1 MERAMKKPPG
11 IIIAAVLLILLAVI
25 GTIGTVGLVVVSAIT
40 PHPAING
47 RQMQVIEGVLAA
59 FFALSAILK
68 WCVGVGLFRGKNW
81 ARIGGVVLGALMA
94 LSYACF
100 ALGILAMMTMPQFRS
115 QLANTH
121 FALILCVLFY
131 LLMTAFGLWLAIYLS
146 LKSVRQAFHSDVAY
160 VPPSVAYPSNAA
172 LDAATAP
179 AFPASVAYSETSPT
193 SAQFNAGLKLPRIV
207 VLVLAALNLV
217 GALSLLTMAAAGFP
231 LVFPGIS
238 LQGHAAALAMVVIAT
253 INVVIAIGLFR
264 RFPPAYY
271 VALAMQ
277 ALGVVSSLALLSPSF
292 RARTIQASMVIA
304 ARMTPVQPP
313 QMQSAQMQS
322 AQMQSMM
329 HSIQNGAL
337 LFNAIF
343 VPFLLAFFIWAILRD
358 LASVRGNTAAR

>member
-25 GTIGTVGLVVVSAIT
+25 GSIGTVGLVVVIAIT

-81 ARIGGVVLGALMA
+81 ARIGGVVLGGLMA

-100 ALGILAMMTMPQFRS
+100 ALGILAMMTMPQLRS
-115 QLANTH
+115 QLVNTH

-146 LKSVRQAFHSDVAY
+146 LKSIRQAFRSDAAY
-160 VPPSVAYPSNAA
+160 VPTSVAYPSNAA

-179 AFPASVAYSETSPT
+179 AFPASVAYSGTSPT
-193 SAQFNAGLKLPRIV
+193 SAQFNPGLKLPRIV

-217 GALSLLTMAAAGFP
+217 GSLSLLTMAAAGFP

-238 LQGHAAALAMVVIAT
+238 LQGHAAALAMVVLAA
-253 INVVIAIGLFR
+253 INMTIAIALYR
-264 RFPPAYY
+264 RFPSAYY
-271 VALAMQ
+271 AAIALQ
-277 ALGVVSSLALLSPSF
+277 LIGIVSSLAMLTPSF
-292 RARTIQASMVIA
+292 RNRAMASYAAISARIA
-304 ARMTPVQPP
+304 PPPP
-313 QMQSAQMQS
+313 QMA
-322 AQMQSMM
+322 AMM
-329 HSIQNGAL
+329 HTMQNGVL
-337 LFNAIF
+337 IFNAILA
-343 VPFLLAFFIWAILRD
+343 PIICAFFIWALLRD
-358 LASVRGNTAAR
+358 LASIRGSGTTITPAR